1 MKNNI
6 KYLKRIK
13 LINTLGAMDF
23 VIVDQFLL
31 LLFSFWGALFGG
43 VFWFLRGGPS
53 YLGGFS
59 ASGTF

>member
-1 MKNNI
+1 MKKNI

-31 LLFSFWGALFGG
+31 LLFSFWGALFGW

-53 YLGGFS
+53 YFGGLS
-59 ASGTF
+59 APGTF